1 MTGGSALA
9 TAAQAHDW
17 PSLAREAHTLRG
29 LCATIGANDMAR
41 LCAELERAVKQESA
55 ERTQS
60 LVDALKEAAEALL
73 LVLIPQLQVGLPPLV
88 TPHAD
93 VDADAIQA
101 QTEALERL
109 VHDSDSAA
117 ISLWRQQRAVFMTAF
132 DPVVFSRLDTAI
144 ESCDFDAALA
154 LLQERLDD
162 VTP

>member
-1 MTGGSALA
+1 M
-9 TAAQAHDW
+9 
-17 PSLAREAHTLRG
+17 
-29 LCATIGANDMAR
+29 
-41 LCAELERAVKQESA
+41 
-55 ERTQS
+55 
-60 LVDALKEAAEALL
+60 
-73 LVLIPQLQVGLPPLV
+73 
-88 TPHAD
+88 
-93 VDADAIQA
+93 DADAIQA